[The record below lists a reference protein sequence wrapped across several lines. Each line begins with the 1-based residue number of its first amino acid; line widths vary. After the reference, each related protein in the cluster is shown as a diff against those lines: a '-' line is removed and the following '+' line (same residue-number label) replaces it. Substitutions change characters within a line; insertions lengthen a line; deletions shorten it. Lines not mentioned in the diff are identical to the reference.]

1 MTVSL
6 KLPSCA
12 AGSGSSMPKAGGF
25 DYPYIELDDAI
36 ERIRKIREN
45 AGGRVA
51 SRAGAI
57 AAMTLKEGG
66 QANRVLG
73 SLSDY
78 GLAETGAQQVRI
90 SDLGDRV
97 LFGEEEEKKRGR
109 HEALMR
115 VALFRELES
124 RYGKNPT
131 DEQIRVFLRD
141 RASMDQAEIA
151 EVAADVGKIFKKN
164 SVHIVSSE
172 EEKKLTA
179 VNGSGGKQKMSEL
192 KGVIEIR
199 PARGLPYIIPL
210 DDYDVAKQLVES
222 ILAVL
227 KKKAEAEQIA

>member
-6 KLPSCA
+6 KLPSCT
-12 AGSGSSMPKAGGF
+12 AGSGSSMPKAGSF

-51 SRAGAI
+51 SRGGAI
-57 AAMTLKEGG
+57 AAMNLKEGG

-109 HEALMR
+109 HEALMH

-141 RASMDQAEIA
+141 RASIDKAEIA
-151 EVAADVGKIFKKN
+151 EVAADIGKIFKKN
-164 SVHIVSSE
+164 SVHIVSGE
-172 EEKKLTA
+172 EEKKLTH
-179 VNGSGGKQKMSEL
+179 VNGSGKQKMSEL

-199 PARGLPYIIPL
+199 PATGLPYIIPL

-222 ILAVL
+222 ILALL
-227 KKKAEAEQIA
+227 KKKAETEQIA